1 MKILLLS
8 AYDAVS
14 HQYWRK
20 GLVSAFP
27 DYQWTVLTLP
37 ARFFAWRVRGNSLSW
52 ALSEREKLIQPYD
65 LIICTSMT
73 DLSALKG
80 LVPELASTPCLVYF
94 HENQFAYPQSG
105 REFNSVEP
113 QMLSIYTAL
122 AADQVVFNTEFNRQ
136 TFLSGAKN
144 LLKKLPDNVPRGI
157 VESIEDKSSRIYVPL
172 PDMAPLLD
180 IASLSDKE
188 SSYERDTTQPLS
200 IVWNH
205 RWEFDK
211 GPSLLKAIISCLL
224 TRNLPVKLHVVGQRF
239 RYTPE
244 IFDEIRALFKNNK
257 ANSNVSLS
265 TWGYIEDKQKY
276 QTLLNNTDI
285 VLSTAKHD
293 FQGISVMEA
302 VQKGCIPLVPNQL
315 AYPEIFD
322 KRFCYSLAESD
333 AETAN
338 NVLSSIERYC
348 LEKKEGRLTG
358 APNLARFE
366 WQVLKPDYRK
376 LIEQVAGFKG

>member
-14 HQYWRK
+14 HQYWRE
-20 GLVSAFP
+20 GLVNALP

-105 REFNSVEP
+105 REFNPVEP

-122 AADQVVFNTEFNRQ
+122 AANKVVFNTEFNRQ
-136 TFLSGAKN
+136 TFLCGARS

-157 VESIEDKSSRIYVPL
+157 VESIEDRSSRLYVPL
-172 PDMAPLLD
+172 PD
-180 IASLSDKE
+180 IATLPDKA
-188 SSYERDTTQPLS
+188 SSYERDTAQPLS

-211 GPSLLKAIISCLL
+211 GPNLLKAIISHLL
-224 TRNLPVKLHVVGQRF
+224 ARNLPAKLHIVGQRF
-239 RYTPE
+239 RYTAE
-244 IFDEIRALFKNNK
+244 IFDEIRELLEENK
-257 ANSNVSLS
+257 ANSDVSLS
-265 TWGYIEDKQKY
+265 TWGYIEDKGKY
-276 QTLLNNTDI
+276 QTLLNSADI

-302 VQKGCIPLVPNQL
+302 VQRGCIPLVPNQL

-322 KRFCYSLAESD
+322 KRFCYSVAGSD
-333 AETAN
+333 NETAK
-338 NVLSSIERYC
+338 NVLALIEQYY
-348 LEKKEGRLTG
+348 LEKKVGRLTK
-358 APNLARFE
+358 APTLASFQ

-376 LIEQVAGFKG
+376 LIEQVAGRNG